1 MTDNTLLTTNLNKPE
16 PKYRKKLN
24 QEQAAVLQLL
34 WRFRFA
40 SSEQIAKYQAK
51 PNGKA
56 VQKRLKILED
66 QGLVA
71 KRYDKS
77 YKLQGKPAAYY
88 LTPHGARTLAA
99 NKPRKADEPINI
111 KRIYKDKDSSE
122 SFIEHCKN
130 VLNVYLAL
138 KALYPAQGKFDYF
151 TKSQLSYEKYDFFPS
166 PLQDACIRTKTSKGE
181 RYFFL
186 DIFEDSQPFFVL
198 IRRIKKY
205 LDYADSGEWA
215 RYDEDG
221 GLPPTILLVAQNKS
235 VHKRLRKRLAKE
247 LRESYE
253 ELTFATTRLEHI
265 LNPEYKGVVWFP
277 IDDDGDEPDEPL
289 KPTTLTRLPRA
300 DN

>member
-1 MTDNTLLTTNLNKPE
+1 MTDNALSTNTEPNKPE

-24 QEQAAVLQLL
+24 EEQIAVLQLL

-40 SSEQIAKYQAK
+40 SNEQTAKCQAK
-51 PNGKA
+51 PNSKA

-66 QGLVA
+66 QGYVA

-88 LTPHGARTLAA
+88 LTPHGARMLALRT
-99 NKPRKADEPINI
+99 PRKKDEPINI
-111 KRIYKDKDSSE
+111 KRIYKDKDASE
-122 SFIEHCKN
+122 GFIEHCKN
-130 VLNVYLAL
+130 VLAIYLTL
-138 KALYPAQGKFDYF
+138 KVLYPSKGKLNYF
-151 TKSQLSYEKYDFFPS
+151 TKAQLSYEKYDFMPS
-166 PLQDACIRTKTSKGE
+166 PLQDACIRIKTSEGD

-186 DIFEDSQPFFVL
+186 NIFEDSQPFFVL

-205 LDYADSGEWA
+205 LEYAGSGEWA

-221 GLPPTILLVAQNKS
+221 GLPTILLVVQNKS

-253 ELTFATTRLEHI
+253 DVRFATGRLEYI
-265 LNPEYKGVVWFP
+265 LDLENKGKVWLAVNEVG
-277 IDDDGDEPDEPL
+277 DDPDEPIQ
-289 KPTTLTRLPRA
+289 PAVLTKLPQA
-300 DN
+300 NE

>member
-1 MTDNTLLTTNLNKPE
+1 MTENTQIPNPAKPE

-24 QEQAAVLQLL
+24 EEQVEVLQLL

-40 SSEQIAKYQAK
+40 SNEQIAKYQQK
-51 PNGKA
+51 PNSKA

-66 QGLVA
+66 QDFIA

-88 LTPHGARTLAA
+88 LTPNGARTLAIH
-99 NKPRKADEPINI
+99 KPRKDDEPTNI
-111 KRIYKDKDSSE
+111 KRIYKDKEASE
-122 SFIEHCKN
+122 GFIEHCKN
-130 VLNVYLAL
+130 VLDIYLTL
-138 KALYPAQGKFDYF
+138 KALYPRQGKLNYF
-151 TKSQLSYEKYDFFPS
+151 TKAQLSYEKYDFMPN
-166 PLQDACIRTKTSKGE
+166 PLQDACIRIKTSDGD

-186 DIFEDSQPFFVL
+186 DIFEDSQTFFVL

-205 LDYADSGEWA
+205 LEYAGSGEWT

-221 GLPPTILLVAQNKS
+221 KLPTILLVVQNKS

-253 ELTFATTRLEHI
+253 EVCFATGRLEHI
-265 LNPEYKGVVWFP
+265 LNPDYKGRVWFAV
-277 IDDDGDEPDEPL
+277 DEDGDDPDEPVR
-289 KPTTLTRLPRA
+289 PVVLTKLPQA
-300 DN
+300 DE

>member
-1 MTDNTLLTTNLNKPE
+1 MTDNILIPHPAKPE

-24 QEQAAVLQLL
+24 QEQVAVLHLL

-40 SSEQIAKYQAK
+40 SSEQIAEYQQK
-51 PNGKA
+51 TNSRA

-66 QGLVA
+66 QALIA

-88 LTPHGARTLAA
+88 LAPNGARMLALH
-99 NKPRKADEPINI
+99 KPREEDEPINI
-111 KRIYKDKDSSE
+111 KRIYKDKDASE
-122 SFIEHCKN
+122 GFIEHCKN
-130 VLNVYLAL
+130 VLGVYLAL
-138 KALYPAQGKFDYF
+138 KTLYPSKDKPNYF
-151 TKSQLSYEKYDFFPS
+151 TKAQLSYEKYDFMPS
-166 PLQDACIRTKTSKGE
+166 PLQDACIRIKTSEGN

-205 LDYADSGEWA
+205 LEYAGSGEWA

-221 GLPPTILLVAQNKS
+221 GLPTVLLVVQNKS

-253 ELTFATTRLEHI
+253 EIRFATGRLEYI
-265 LNPEYKGVVWFP
+265 INPENKGIAWLA
-277 IDDDGDEPDEPL
+277 IDEDGDDPDEPIV
-289 KPTTLTRLPRA
+289 PAILTKLRRM

>member
-1 MTDNTLLTTNLNKPE
+1 MTNNTLSNIELNKTE

-24 QEQAAVLQLL
+24 EEQVAVLQLL

-40 SSEQIAKYQAK
+40 SGEQIARYQQK
-51 PNGKA
+51 PNSKA

-66 QGLVA
+66 QNLIF

-88 LTPHGARTLAA
+88 LTPQGARVLAIH
-99 NKPRKADEPINI
+99 KSRKEDESINI
-111 KRIYKDKDSSE
+111 KRIYKDKDASE

-130 VLNVYLAL
+130 VLDVYLAL
-138 KALYPAQGKFDYF
+138 KALYPKQGKLDYF
-151 TKSQLSYEKYDFFPS
+151 TKAQLSYEKYDFMPS
-166 PLQDACIRTKTSKGE
+166 PLQDACIRIKTSEGDK
-181 RYFFL
+181 YFFL
-186 DIFEDSQPFFVL
+186 DVFEDNQPFFVL

-205 LDYADSGEWA
+205 LEYAGSGEWA

-221 GLPPTILLVAQNKS
+221 GLPTILLAVQNKS

-253 ELTFATTRLEHI
+253 ELTFATARLEHI
-265 LNPEYKGVVWFP
+265 LTPDYKGRVWFP
-277 IDDDGDEPDEPL
+277 IDEDGDDPDEPIQPAL
-289 KPTTLTRLPRA
+289 LTKLPLA
-300 DN
+300 DD

>member
-1 MTDNTLLTTNLNKPE
+1 MTDNTPSTNTELNKPE

-24 QEQAAVLQLL
+24 EEQIEVLQLL

-40 SSEQIAKYQAK
+40 SSEQIAKCQQK
-51 PNGKA
+51 PTSKA

-66 QGLVA
+66 QGLIA

-88 LTPHGARTLAA
+88 LTPHGARMLAIH
-99 NKPRKADEPINI
+99 KPRKEDEPINI
-111 KRIYKDKDSSE
+111 KRLYKDKEASE
-122 SFIEHCKN
+122 GFIEHCKN
-130 VLNVYLAL
+130 VLGVYLAL
-138 KALYPAQGKFDYF
+138 KALYPKQGKLNYF
-151 TKSQLSYEKYDFFPS
+151 TKTQLSYEKYDFMPS
-166 PLQDACIRTKTSKGE
+166 PLQDACIRIKTSDGD

-186 DIFEDSQPFFVL
+186 DVFEDNQPFFVL

-205 LDYADSGEWA
+205 LEYAGSGEWA

-221 GLPPTILLVAQNKS
+221 GPPTILLVVQNKS

-253 ELTFATTRLEHI
+253 GVCFATGRLEYI
-265 LNPEYKGVVWFP
+265 LDIENKGKVWLAVDEAGDDPE
-277 IDDDGDEPDEPL
+277 D
-289 KPTTLTRLPRA
+289 PREA
-300 DN
+300 VFLASLSMD